1 MRNRNVILFE
11 DLQDAKVRK
20 AARKTAAER
29 DADAGTRLPGG
40 TRRTIAAD
48 WGLRIHESKDAAGHR
63 LDQWEARPEMEV
75 QKYCERNRAE
85 KHAQTRNSTFLL
97 VRYPLCTIVGK

>member
-11 DLQDAKVRK
+11 DLQDAQVRES
-20 AARKTAAER
+20 ARKTPAER
-29 DADAGTRLPGG
+29 DADARTRFPGRA
-40 TRRTIAAD
+40 RRTIAAD
-48 WGLRIHESKDAAGHR
+48 WGLRIHESKDAAGRR
-63 LDQWEARPEMEV
+63 LGQWEARPEMEV

-97 VRYPLCTIVGK
+97 VPYPLCTIVGK